1 MEKLITDIA
10 AVLTSNQQN
19 KLNRGTNQVVPQGK
33 IRLSGN
39 IMGWQESAKVAT
51 SDARGIPGHG
61 THGRMSRIPTSTLLR
76 ERKPQAAW
84 HDTDLLHT

>member
-39 IMGWQESAKVAT
+39 IMGVT
-51 SDARGIPGHG
+51 G
-61 THGRMSRIPTSTLLR
+61 
-76 ERKPQAAW
+76 ERQGGDK
-84 HDTDLLHT
+84 